1 MRSSDWSSDGCSYDL
16 QSRRCG
22 PRNRW
27 RGLKSGNA
35 PPSAPRLLWRHQTP
49 VDAVLRNACRQQ
61 FPPVDPAVLVG
72 IETGEAPLKLGY
84 EFGAADAV
92 VLVAV
97 EVDTPRHRALAAK
110 PAGCPFRPL
119 HPRQLAVSVAFGDAE
134 QAPRSKE

>member
-35 PPSAPRLLWRHQTP
+35 PPSTPRLLWRHQTP
-49 VDAVLRNACRQQ
+49 VDAVLRNACCPQ

-72 IETGEAPLKLGY
+72 IQTREAPLKLSH
-84 EFGAADAV
+84 ELGAAAAAA
-92 VLVAV
+92 LVAIEV
-97 EVDTPRHRALAAK
+97 ETHHPRAFAAK
-110 PAGCPFRPL
+110 TSGTRLVGNDCVSACRSPL
-119 HPRQLAVSVAFGDAE
+119 
-134 QAPRSKE
+134 

>member
-35 PPSAPRLLWRHQTP
+35 PPSTPRLLWRHQTP
-49 VDAVLRNACRQQ
+49 VDAVLRNACCQQ

-72 IETGEAPLKLGY
+72 IETGEAPLKLSH
-84 EFGAADAV
+84 ELGAADAV
-92 VLVAV
+92 VLVAI
-97 EVDTPRHRALAAK
+97 EVKTPRHRALA
-110 PAGCPFRPL
+110 
-119 HPRQLAVSVAFGDAE
+119 
-134 QAPRSKE
+134 RSEERRVGKEGVKTGRS